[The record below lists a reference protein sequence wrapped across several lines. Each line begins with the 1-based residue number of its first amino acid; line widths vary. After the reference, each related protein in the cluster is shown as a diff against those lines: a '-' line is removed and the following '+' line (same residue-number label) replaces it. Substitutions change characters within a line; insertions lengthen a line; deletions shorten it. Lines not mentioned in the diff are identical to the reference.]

1 MSRFWAKVV
10 DGDVVDMIVAD
21 EEHIQSGVAGDPS
34 LWIETPRDGK
44 GPTHRI
50 HEAGVGFTYDAEAD
64 VFVPGQPF
72 PSWTLDKSTYTWRP
86 PVEPPAHVGCHRW
99 DEENLVWIDGGDQ
112 TMAGCSE

>member
-10 DGDVVDMIVAD
+10 DGNVVDMIVAD

>member
-21 EEHIQSGVAGDPS
+21 EEHIQSGLAGDPS

-112 TMAGCSE
+112 TMPGCSE

>member
-10 DGDVVDMIVAD
+10 DSNVVDMIVAD
-21 EEHIQSGVAGDPS
+21 EEHIQSGLAGDPS